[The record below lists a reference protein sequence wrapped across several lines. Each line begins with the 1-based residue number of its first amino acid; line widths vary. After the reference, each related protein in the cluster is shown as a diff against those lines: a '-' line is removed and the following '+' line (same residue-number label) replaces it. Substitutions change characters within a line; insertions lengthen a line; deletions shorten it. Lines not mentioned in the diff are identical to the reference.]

1 MTRISEKN
9 ITKKIPTLEDTVFG
23 GDTENF
29 GGIVRYDIDALAT
42 LIQQLNER
50 TSTGASSRVVIS
62 LISEN
67 VVAGNEIGNH
77 YIYLCTGSC
86 IVTLPTAI
94 NNFNKYTVKNELGS
108 DTINTTFSQTV
119 DGSLTVQLLVENQ
132 SVDII
137 SNGSNWLII

>member
-86 IVTLPTAI
+86 TITLPTAVG
-94 NNFNKYTVKNELGS
+94 NFNKYTIKRITGTQ
-108 DTINTTFSQTV
+108 TINTTLQQTI
-119 DGSLTVQLLVENQ
+119 DDSSFIQLLVDNKSEDIVSNQ
-132 SVDII
+132 SNWKII
-137 SNGSNWLII
+137 